1 VGNDALRILLK
12 ALLAL
17 RYRIRVRGLRQVRAR
32 GRRGILFL
40 PNHPALID
48 PIILVTYLQKD
59 FRACPLAEPGP
70 IDRFFIRWL
79 ARRSGVIPIPA
90 LSTEGTGV
98 RRQVR
103 RAIDACA
110 GALRAGQNVIV
121 YPAGRLQRHR
131 FERLGANSGVERI
144 LRAAPG
150 ARVVL
155 VRTTGL
161 WGSGFSRARGGE
173 PDIAR
178 VLRRG
183 LAHLAASGVV
193 FAPRREVTVTFH
205 EPHDL
210 PRRGLRAALNRA
222 IEQFHNADA
231 PPATYVP
238 YSLWEPSGRRA
249 LPDPPGAA

>member
-1 VGNDALRILLK
+1 MGNDALRILLK

-17 RYRIRVRGLRQVRAR
+17 RYRIRIRGLRHVRAR

-48 PIILVTYLQKD
+48 PILLVTYLQQD
-59 FRACPLAEPGP
+59 FRARPLAEPGP
-70 IDRFFIRWL
+70 IDLFFIRWL
-79 ARRSGVIPIPA
+79 ARRSGVVQIPA
-90 LSTEGTGV
+90 LSKEGAGV

-103 RAIDACA
+103 QAIDACA
-110 GALRAGQNVIV
+110 AALRAGQNVIV
-121 YPAGRLQRHR
+121 YPAGRLQTARR
-131 FERLGANSGVERI
+131 ERLGRNSGVERI

-161 WGSGFSRARGGE
+161 WGSGFSWARGGE
-173 PDIAR
+173 PDIGG

-183 LAHLAASGVV
+183 LSGLAASGVV

-205 EPHDL
+205 EPPDL
-210 PRRGLRAALNRA
+210 PRRGPRAALNRA

-238 YSLWEPSGRRA
+238 YSLWEPAGTRT
-249 LPDPPGAA
+249 LPDPPG